1 MSFFNL
7 RGYKRDVKAEYGEQC
22 KISRIAKI
30 KLKSRTFDSVYY
42 IKKIVYNKVVWSTKL
57 RHVKSLFHFF
67 MFCSILQTF

>member
-42 IKKIVYNKVVWSTKL
+42 IKKLSTI
-57 RHVKSLFHFF
+57 KSYGV
-67 MFCSILQTF
+67 QN